1 MKKISQLPNGTES
14 RESHPVAAPPFLQGP
29 SGPRWRH
36 ALRTLFLT
44 VVFSPGA
51 LAQQEEAA
59 VTVDRAQLRE
69 MAPSQWSAGRVVS
82 RRDIRISSEL
92 DGALEF
98 VAEPGSLVKKG
109 ERLAQLDATHWNL
122 QLRNSDSR
130 IAQLRAR
137 LNYLDAQLERL
148 RKLAETNS
156 TSRSALEE
164 QQAEREA
171 MAQDLV
177 AAQIERDRRAYE
189 LSKTRI
195 SAPFDTLVVS
205 REQQAGEYVRTGTQL
220 LRALDMSQLE
230 VEADI
235 PLASLPLLRAGDA
248 IALRS
253 DAVSQVEDR
262 RAASGELLEGRVRQ
276 LVPVASDNSRR
287 VKLMVQLPPQSSW
300 IAGMPVQVAVPVAA
314 VQQALAVPRDA
325 LVLRNGDAF
334 VFRVG
339 SDNKAERLPVVTGSG
354 DGEWISVRG
363 DLSDGDRVVVRG
375 AERLQPG
382 QAVKVLSEVAREGE
396 GAQASIL

>member
-1 MKKISQLPNGTES
+1 MRKIIGASFLALLA
-14 RESHPVAAPPFLQGP
+14 AAP
-29 SGPRWRH
+29 
-36 ALRTLFLT
+36 
-44 VVFSPGA
+44 A
-51 LAQQEEAA
+51 LAQQGEGAA

-69 MAPSQWSAGRVVS
+69 IAPSQWSAGRVVS

-109 ERLAQLDATHWNL
+109 ERLAQLEATHWKL

-137 LNYLDAQLERL
+137 LTYLDAQLQRL
-148 RKLAETNS
+148 SKLAETNS
-156 TSRSALEE
+156 TSRAALEE

-177 AAQIERDRRAYE
+177 AAGIERDRRAYE
-189 LSKTRI
+189 LSKATI
-195 SAPFDTLVVS
+195 NAPFDTLVVS

-235 PLASLPLLRAGDA
+235 PLASLALLRTGDP

-253 DAVSQVEDR
+253 DAVSQTQEKR
-262 RAASGELLEGRVRQ
+262 EAGGGLLEGRVRQ
-276 LVPVASDNSRR
+276 SVPVASANSRR
-287 VKLMVQLPPQSSW
+287 VKLMVELPQQSGW

-314 VQQALAVPRDA
+314 AQQVMAVPRDA

-339 SDNKAERLPVVTGSG
+339 ADSKAERLPVTTGSG

-363 DLSDGDRVVVRG
+363 ELADGDRVIVRG
-375 AERLQPG
+375 AENLQPD
-382 QAVKVLSEVAREGE
+382 QAVKVLSEVAAREEAGS
-396 GAQASIL
+396 SI